1 MGVLVRVLT
10 WSLLFLLTACG
21 GGGGGS
27 TPAPSA
33 SITSLNPAPAYTHQ
47 AISFTAEGISAT
59 NTDSALIYEW
69 SFGDGTSAS
78 SANSTH
84 TYAAA
89 GEYTVQLQVSEGN
102 SAKAIATQTLVVSDA
117 PPNTAPSLS
126 VSNTTSYPNRALTFY
141 ASAVNPDHLAM
152 TYEWNFGD
160 GQTAAGSTI
169 DHVFLAEGTYT
180 VTVLATDSNNHSLPM
195 ASTTITVLSATLPV
209 TVNDVF
215 VPDCSGLNCG
225 ASDAHH
231 YSGQGLGVWRY
242 NNTQDT
248 DATLNVDISGL
259 SSSNKVTLVYT
270 NGNNSY
276 PISVPFTAAL
286 SPFKNA
292 SSADGQTTAVEDFHN
307 ALLLNNQRIA
317 REMIERRGKH
327 FQIQALGKN
336 KSVVGPAPTPS
347 IGSTKSWIDSYSGIK
362 TYSAKVHFVCP
373 LPDGRKAIFWLD
385 QSAGVSDVDMN
396 TLETIFCGEQGAYA
410 MLTNL
415 MGEPWGAAATNDA
428 TLIQDLPDALQPIN
442 IVLLNAPKGSPWAGY
457 YSSGNNLTKATNPNS
472 NEALTVF
479 VDANQFKSSANYTRA
494 TLIHEA
500 VHLFNFYQHSVANSE
515 THDMWLEETSAMM
528 GEDMIVPHYLDGYD
542 EMITLRLPGYL
553 STGGSLSLVNWQY
566 AQNISYNLGGSFGS
580 FINRRYGSSI
590 FSHLNGPC
598 LSMGDQSSY
607 GCFDALLK
615 ANGGYGFADE
625 FARFGASTFAG
636 LRAKNLP
643 IGYGF
648 PAIQTGDLA
657 LLPID
662 ISKMLKNR
670 PATGQYTNP
679 FPATSHRY
687 ELISLPAG
695 QTQWVKNNIVV
706 PAKSIL
712 MVVVQ

>member
-1 MGVLVRVLT
+1 MRRIVLALT
-10 WSLLFLLTACG
+10 WMLFFLVTACG
-21 GGGGGS
+21 GGGGN
-27 TPAPSA
+27 TPTPNA
-33 SITSLNPAPAYTHQ
+33 SISALNPSPAFTHQ
-47 AISFTAEGISAT
+47 AISFSAEGVSAT
-59 NTDSALIYEW
+59 NTDSALNYEW
-69 SFGDGTSAS
+69 SFGDGSSGS
-78 SANSTH
+78 SANATH

-89 GEYTVQLQVSEGN
+89 GEYTVQLQVSEGD
-102 SAKAIATQTLVVSDA
+102 SAKAIVTQTLIVSDA
-117 PPNTAPSLS
+117 PPNPAPSLS
-126 VSNTTSYPNRALTFY
+126 VSSSTSYPNRALTFS
-141 ASAVNPDHLAM
+141 ASTVNPDNLDM
-152 TYEWNFGD
+152 TYNWNFGD
-160 GQTAAGSTI
+160 GQTATGSAI
-169 DHVFLAEGTYT
+169 DHVFLTEGTYT
-180 VTVLATDSNNHSLPM
+180 VTVLATDSNSHTLPM
-195 ASTTITVLSATLPV
+195 ASTTITVLPSTLPAA
-209 TVNDVF
+209 VNDVF
-215 VPDCSGLNCG
+215 VPDCSGTYCG
-225 ASDAHH
+225 AADAHH
-231 YSGQGLGVWRY
+231 YTGQGVGVWRY
-242 NNTQDT
+242 NNTQAT
-248 DATLNVDISGL
+248 EATLNVDISGL

-276 PISVPFTAAL
+276 PISVPFAAPL

-292 SSADGQTTAVEDFHN
+292 SSADGQATAAEDAHN
-307 ALLLNNQRIA
+307 VMLLNNQRIA

-327 FQIQALGKN
+327 FQIQGLGKN
-336 KSVVGPAPTPS
+336 KSVVGPAPIPS

-396 TLETIFCGEQGAYA
+396 ALETIFCGEQGAYA
-410 MLTNL
+410 QLTNL
-415 MGEPWGAAATNDA
+415 MGEPWGAAAANDA
-428 TLIQDLPDALQPIN
+428 TLIQDLPNALQPIN
-442 IVLLNAPKGSPWAGY
+442 IVLLNAPKGGPWAGY
-457 YSSGNNLTKATNPNS
+457 YFSGNNLTKAINPNS

-528 GEDMIVPHYLDGYD
+528 GEDMIVPHYLGGYN

-553 STGGSLSLVNWQY
+553 SSGGTLSLVNWQY
-566 AQNISYNLGGSFGS
+566 AQNISYNLGGSFGT

-598 LSMGDQSSY
+598 LSTEDQSSY

-615 ANGGYGFADE
+615 ANGGNGFADE

-636 LRAKNLP
+636 LKTKNLP

-657 LLPID
+657 LQPID

-670 PATGQYTNP
+670 PATGKYSTP
-679 FPATSHRY
+679 LPATSHRY
-687 ELISLPAG
+687 ELISIPAG

-706 PAKSIL
+706 PANSIL